1 MGVASDGE
9 LRTLA
14 TSRASRVI
22 AQRAPGPPPE
32 LLARADALHRHLLD
46 TVIAGGALS
55 DLCEGIA
62 QHVGAALF
70 ATTTD
75 GRVLATCSDSVGL
88 GTAEGYGC
96 FDRTG
101 RFLVEQE
108 PLGVRSTSDQR
119 APRGDHATWRRRM
132 VVSITADN
140 HDLGRLVAITRDRD
154 LDLMDL
160 HLLERA
166 ARIAALAL
174 TKDQAIARV
183 ETKYRAEFLRD
194 VLVGRAGDQES
205 VIIHAE
211 ALEWELSEPV
221 AVVVAEIDADEAQRG
236 LDQAQLEAVH
246 RRFAAAWSRV
256 VRLRAPKAPCVGFGH
271 REVVTLLPVV
281 PGGRPGQEDAAM
293 MRLVGDLVTSVR
305 GAGGGGRRSF
315 STGVSRVAATT
326 DDIPRAY
333 EDAWSAVTIGRRLH
347 GDGTLQRFEDLGVF
361 RLLALIPEGG
371 DLDRFVGEVL
381 GDLASDDSPEGSDL
395 RLTLA
400 ALLDTDLNIAETARR
415 LQYHYNTVRYRV
427 AKLER
432 TVGPFTQD
440 PELRLSLRLA
450 LKLVA
455 MRDH

>member
-1 MGVASDGE
+1 MGVGRDGG
-9 LRTLA
+9 LRTVG
-14 TSRASRVI
+14 TASPPRVVS
-22 AQRAPGPPPE
+22 QRRHDPPDE

-46 TVIAGGALS
+46 TVISGGSMAE
-55 DLCEGIA
+55 LCDAIA
-62 QHVGAALF
+62 RHVGGALF

-75 GRVLATCSDSVGL
+75 GRVLATCSEP
-88 GTAEGYGC
+88 TALAAAEDYGC
-96 FDRTG
+96 FDRAG
-101 RFLVEQE
+101 RFLVEEE
-108 PLGVRSTSDQR
+108 PLGLR
-119 APRGDHATWRRRM
+119 AERLGRPGADADGTWRRRM
-132 VVSITADN
+132 VVGISADN
-140 HDLGRLVAITRDRD
+140 HELGRLVAVSRDRD
-154 LDLMDL
+154 LDTMDL

-194 VLVGRAGDQES
+194 VLVGRAGEPES
-205 VIIHAE
+205 VQIHAD
-211 ALEWELSEPV
+211 ALEWDLASPV
-221 AVVVAEIDADEAQRG
+221 VVVVAEIDSDEARLG
-236 LDQAQLEAVH
+236 LDQDQLEAVH

-256 VRLRAPKAPCVGFGH
+256 VRLRVPRAPCVGFGH
-271 REVVTLLPVV
+271 REVVTLLPAV
-281 PGGRPGQEDAAM
+281 PTGRPGQEDAAI
-293 MRLVGDLVTSVR
+293 MRLLGEVVTSVR

-347 GDGTLQRFEDLGVF
+347 GEGTLQRFDDLGVF

-381 GDLASDDSPEGSDL
+381 GELAFDDSQEAADL

-432 TVGPFTQD
+432 SVGPFTRD